1 VAGQRLDA
9 VTLHQES
16 LILGAPIEFLIRA
29 PAKQRRRARGNADVE
44 WERRQKK
51 LDFDAVFRATIT
63 ARAS

>member
-1 VAGQRLDA
+1 

-16 LILGAPIEFLIRA
+16 LILGAPIEA